1 MLLLGACVTKPATS
15 AEYASCQAMERDMG
29 VADRHDHGEMK
40 GQGRNAMNLSHDRC
54 RQILSQPAPARTS
67 SETNCQAVRVIG
79 HAANIIFLQRK
90 NSSPTYLPPPQ

>member
-1 MLLLGACVTKPATS
+1 MKLGIVATAGSMLLLGACVTRPATS

-67 SETNCQAVRVIG
+67 SEN
-79 HAANIIFLQRK
+79 N
-90 NSSPTYLPPPQ
+90 